1 MVFNMQTEQLEGF
14 RLSPQ
19 QKHLWLSQQSDNIL
33 PYRVQC
39 AVTVEGSL
47 NFEVLKTALQ
57 NIVNQYEILRTSF
70 NCFPGMTVPLQ
81 VIADTSEI
89 YINEFNFIDLPPT
102 EQENKIESLFTEL
115 TKKPFKLEN
124 DIPFHVYVITLS
136 PTKYILMLN
145 LSALIADSFTLKGLV
160 EKISSSY
167 AACLQNQYILDEP
180 MQYAD
185 IAEWQNELLD
195 SKESELGK
203 EYWRKQ
209 DVSSLDHLK
218 LWFEK
223 KQSIT
228 SQFQPQHFS
237 LNINN
242 ALIKQIELLANTYKV
257 NKSDFL
263 LVCWLI
269 LFWKITRQSDIAIG
283 ITTDGR
289 KYEELEQALGPL
301 SKCLPLSY
309 HLEAELKF
317 SEILKEVNKLV
328 NNAYELQEY
337 FTWQETINSESFC
350 PVGFEFEEYP
360 EKYSAG
366 NLLFSLDKQ
375 YSCIDKFKIKLT
387 CFQKNDTL
395 IAQLYFD
402 PQLYNLQDIQVLS
415 EQFQNLLASAIENPE
430 SSIGRLNILDDRQR
444 RQLLIEFNNTQ
455 KQYLQDKCI

>member
-1 MVFNMQTEQLEGF
+1 MQTEQLEGF

-19 QKHLWLSQQSDNIL
+19 QKHLWISQQSENIL
-33 PYRVQC
+33 PLRVQC
-39 AVTVEGSL
+39 AVTVEGNL

-81 VIADTSEI
+81 VITDTSEI
-89 YINEFNFIDLPPT
+89 YINEFNFIDFPPT

-115 TKKPFKLEN
+115 TKRPFKLEN

-136 PTKYILMLN
+136 PTKYILMLS

-209 DVSSLDHLK
+209 DVSSLDHFK

-237 LNINN
+237 LNINKKWLVVFHQVIN
-242 ALIKQIELLANTYKV
+242 GFPISFNKPLVLLKCRFPNHKPLLA
-257 NKSDFL
+257 
-263 LVCWLI
+263 
-269 LFWKITRQSDIAIG
+269 
-283 ITTDGR
+283 
-289 KYEELEQALGPL
+289 
-301 SKCLPLSY
+301 
-309 HLEAELKF
+309 
-317 SEILKEVNKLV
+317 
-328 NNAYELQEY
+328 
-337 FTWQETINSESFC
+337 
-350 PVGFEFEEYP
+350 
-360 EKYSAG
+360 
-366 NLLFSLDKQ
+366 
-375 YSCIDKFKIKLT
+375 
-387 CFQKNDTL
+387 
-395 IAQLYFD
+395 
-402 PQLYNLQDIQVLS
+402 
-415 EQFQNLLASAIENPE
+415 
-430 SSIGRLNILDDRQR
+430 LNG
-444 RQLLIEFNNTQ
+444 EG
-455 KQYLQDKCI
+455 